1 MSFIG
6 TWTTRA
12 LTFVALSTITT
23 FALPSTA
30 AAGDFAVPQD
40 AQMGDG
46 LRHYEPAAAG
56 LTGELEPK
64 SAVCAAGSTITGV
77 DISKWQ
83 GNVNWNAV
91 AADGVKFAFVRV
103 SDGLN
108 TFDQK
113 FDKNWAEARAAGL
126 TVGVYQFF
134 RPSQDPI
141 AQANLLLDHMGE
153 LQPGD
158 LPPVIDVEDHGG
170 LSSTTVANKV
180 AQWVQHVEA
189 ATGVKPII
197 YTGRFFWQ
205 DYVKTSAYA
214 DYPLWIAHYTNG
226 CPNLPSQW
234 SDWTF
239 HQYTDSGT
247 WSGVSGPT
255 DSNRFNGDMNALL
268 ELTIGGSDPVCGDGV
283 CGNTEDDSS
292 CAADCAEPPSG
303 CDAITSEGAVIDDG
317 DPCYVFNGPAQWWRS
332 VSGQGGDAKWTGTT
346 KTTKTNWAE
355 VGLDFAEAGRYRIE
369 AYVAGSNATSKQ
381 AKYKI
386 QHADGLASVTM
397 NQSTKNGWVSLG
409 DFNFDAGTGQ
419 NLSLADASGEA
430 NSLGRRVYFDSIR
443 VTQLGPQQSN
453 VAPDDEDDGASLPN
467 GIDRGDGEQSCAVTP
482 GARTSPWWCALLLAG
497 LARRRRR

>member
-1 MSFIG
+1 MFIG
-6 TWTTRA
+6 TWTKRA
-12 LTFVALSTITT
+12 LTIATFSFSTICLTSAAQAAD
-23 FALPSTA
+23 FTA
-30 AAGDFAVPQD
+30 PAD

-46 LRHYEPAAAG
+46 LRHYEPAAAA
-56 LTGELEPK
+56 LAGEVGPK
-64 SAVCAAGSTITGV
+64 AGVCATGSTLQGV

-83 GNVNWNAV
+83 GTVNWNSIAG
-91 AADGVKFAFVRV
+91 DGATFAFVRV

-113 FDKNWAEARAAGL
+113 FDQNWANARAAGL
-126 TVGVYQFF
+126 KVGVYQFF
-134 RPSQDPI
+134 RPAQDPI

-170 LSSTTVANKV
+170 LSATTVANKV
-180 AQWVQHVEA
+180 TQWVQHVEA

-205 DYVKTSAYA
+205 DYVKTSAFSS
-214 DYPLWIAHYTNG
+214 YPLWIAHYTTG

-234 SDWTF
+234 SNWTF
-239 HQYTDSGT
+239 HQYTDSGS
-247 WSGVSGPT
+247 WAGVSGNT
-255 DSNRFNGDMNALL
+255 DTNRFNGDMSKLL

-303 CDAITSEGAVIDDG
+303 CDAITSEGTIIDDG
-317 DPCYVFNGPAQWWRS
+317 DPCYIFNGPAQWWRN
-332 VSGQGGDAKWTGTT
+332 VSGNDGDAKWTGTV
-346 KTTKTNWAE
+346 KTSTTNSAN
-355 VGLDFAEAGRYRIE
+355 VAFDFAEAGRYRIE
-369 AYVAGSNATSKQ
+369 AYVAGPNATSKQ

-386 QHADGLASVTM
+386 QHADGQAQVVM

-419 NLSLADASGEA
+419 GLSLADATGES
-430 NSLGRRVYFDSIR
+430 NSLGRRVYFDSIK
-443 VTQLGPQQSN
+443 VTNLGPQQ
-453 VAPDDEDDGASLPN
+453 AHGPEEDEDDGGAWPTDLE
-467 GIDRGDGEQSCAVTP
+467 RGTDEQSCAVSP
-482 GARTSPWWCALLLAG
+482 GARGSAWWSVLLLAG
-497 LARRRRR
+497 LARRRRRA